1 MKKILFLF
9 VSFLYALTGKAVLT
23 DVLTDQMYTPA
34 ELQGATTTLRIALRC
49 VQVDNYNTYYN
60 GSGRAAFGSSV
71 VMLLE
76 PVTEGTA
83 GTYYLRLAN
92 PTEAQGDNCYFGPS
106 GPGSYVAK
114 ANARPFTIVHPV
126 TSGYESDLYRLDASS
141 SWSGMSSGNLVR
153 FVCPDNNTVVNQS
166 QTAYNAGRGI
176 WTVFEVYKVEQQD
189 VPTIETIS
197 AAIATEEEFVDGGMY
212 IIHGA
217 GATNAFFY
225 EKDHTCTSNIT
236 NTNKRIGYTSTMPAV
251 GSTDFRFIFTLEKEI
266 VDGVAH
272 YAFRT
277 NSDGYID
284 GVDHGANPGAGKG
297 DPIHTTNT
305 KYTFTMTRDGDHWRV
320 NSTDTEG
327 GSRKQWNTGG
337 YDTQGLVFYTDGDA
351 NGIFDFYEVNHDASA
366 DKTISFSYYSGET
379 LLGVEN
385 QTFTAGVPVSVTV
398 PDYVEVTSTDP
409 ADPTTVADGGTVNV
423 YTAMKADCPFKVSS
437 AADAAD
443 AEWMSWQIQR
453 SPAKWVYAADEDAG
467 VKVTAAATQLEADRY
482 QWCMVGDW
490 YNGFTLYNKYSKKQ
504 IAATAPA
511 ANNGANTLALAES
524 GTSRFA
530 LVQNGTDYYF
540 QLKEAEN
547 TYISNYNN
555 NNVTDL
561 YVWRS
566 TSNIGDDGSK
576 FAVVAAPTE
585 ETILTDWQAAVAAAP
600 EGNYVNCYTTEAKAA
615 AAAATTIAE
624 AKAVKPVAFDV
635 NNYYR
640 IISVS
645 PKNAGTSGQGAATM
659 NTLTFDGL
667 QYFDGTGTANKML
680 RPVCAEASQK
690 NIGQIWQFKPTGTA
704 GVYTLYNPNAAQY
717 VGGVTNVQNGRLKMA
732 DTGDELEL
740 VPYTAANNQFKIH
753 HYGTGDKNCMFA
765 ENNTTNGYTLS
776 NWENGA
782 NSASAWYLLPVSTFE
797 VELNAVGTD
806 YWASLYLPFDATL
819 PESGLEAYYGKAQED
834 GKLKMEQASA
844 VPANQ
849 GVVLKGT
856 AETYTLSIA
865 TTAVAPIES
874 NVLHGTNKLLEGI
887 MAADYYTLGVVGER
901 VGFYHPAATKLKA
914 NRAYLPAVGSG
925 VNAFTLVFDEGTET
939 GISQIETVPGAA
951 DVYYDLSGRRIATP
965 GKGLYIKNGKKVLV
979 K

>member
-34 ELQGATTTLRIALRC
+34 ELQGATTTQRIALRC
-49 VQVDNYNTYYN
+49 VQADNYNTYYN

-197 AAIATEEEFVDGGMY
+197 EAIATEEEFVDGGKY

-217 GATNAFFY
+217 GATNAYFY
-225 EKDHTCTSNIT
+225 EKDHTCAASGIT
-236 NTNKRIGYTSTMPAV
+236 NTNKRIGYTTTMPAV
-251 GSTDFRFIFTLEKEI
+251 GSTDFSFIFTLEKEI
-266 VDGVAH
+266 VGGVAQ

-277 NSDGYID
+277 NSGGYID
-284 GVDHGANPGAGKG
+284 GVDGGAGTLG
-297 DPIHTTNT
+297 DPIHTTAT
-305 KYTFTMTRDGDHWRV
+305 KCTFTLTRDGSHWRV
-320 NSTDTEG
+320 NSTVPDQT
-327 GSRKQWNTGG
+327 RKQWNTGG
-337 YDTQGLVFYTDGDA
+337 ADTGGLVLYTAGDV
-351 NGIFDFYEVNHDASA
+351 NGIIDFYEVNHNSVA
-366 DKTISFSYYSGET
+366 DKTVSFSYYAGGT

-385 QTFTAGVPVSVTV
+385 KTFAAGTPVSVTV
-398 PDYVEVTSTDP
+398 PDYVEITSTDP
-409 ADPTTVADGGTVNV
+409 ADLSTVADGGTVNV
-423 YTAMKADCPFKVSS
+423 YTAMKADCPFKVSEAAE
-437 AADAAD
+437 AADAV
-443 AEWMSWQIQR
+443 WMNWQIQR
-453 SPAKWVYAADEDAG
+453 SPAKWVYAGEGDTG
-467 VKVTAAATQLEADRY
+467 VKVTAAAAELEADRY
-482 QWCMVGDW
+482 LWCMTGDW
-490 YNGFTLYNKYSKKQ
+490 FNGFTLYNKYTKKQ

-511 ANNGANTLALAES
+511 ANNGANTLTLAES

-540 QLKEAEN
+540 QLKGAEN
-547 TYISNYNN
+547 TYISNYSN

-566 TSNIGDDGSK
+566 TSNIGDGGSK

-585 ETILTDWQAAVAAAP
+585 ETILADWQAAVAAAT

-680 RPVCAEASQK
+680 RPVCAEASEQ
-690 NIGQIWQFKPTGTA
+690 NIGQIWQFKATGTA

-717 VGGVTNVQNGRLKMA
+717 VGGVTNVSNGRLKMA

-740 VPYTAANNQFKIH
+740 VPYAAANHQFKIH
-753 HYGTGDKNCMFA
+753 HYGTDNENCMFA
-765 ENNTTNGYTLS
+765 ENNTSNGYTLS
-776 NWENGA
+776 NWELGA
-782 NSASAWYLLPVSTFE
+782 NSASAWYLLPVSTFK
-797 VELNAVGTD
+797 VALNAAGTD

-819 PESGLEAYYGKAQED
+819 PATGLEAYYGKAKE
-834 GKLKMEQASA
+834 GGALKMEQATA

-856 AETYTLSIA
+856 ADTYTLSIA
-865 TTAVAPIES
+865 EAAVTPIES
-874 NVLHGTNKLLEGI
+874 NVLQGTNKLLEGI
-887 MAADYYTLGVVGER
+887 TSDDYYTLGAVGGV
-901 VGFYHPAATKLKA
+901 VGFYHPSATQLKA
-914 NRAYLPAVGSG
+914 NRAYLPAVGGG
-925 VNAFTLVFDEGTET
+925 VNAFTLVFEEGTET
-939 GISQIETVPGAA
+939 GISHIETAQGAA

>member
-1 MKKILFLF
+1 MKKYLFLF
-9 VSFLYALTGKAVLT
+9 VAFLYALTGKAAQT

-34 ELQGATTTLRIALRC
+34 ELQGATTTLRIALRNMHAS
-49 VQVDNYNTYYN
+49 DYTTYYC
-60 GSGRAAFGSSV
+60 GSGKAAFTAAYTV
-71 VMLLE
+71 LLE
-76 PVTEGTA
+76 PVTEGVA

-92 PTEAQGDNCYFGPS
+92 PTAAQGEGYFGTT
-106 GPGSYVAK
+106 GPANYGSK
-114 ANARPFTIVHPV
+114 GNAMQFTIVHPYV
-126 TSGYESDLYRLDASS
+126 GGTGVEEYNNSNEWTGRTAE
-141 SWSGMSSGNLVR
+141 NLVR
-153 FVCPDNNTVVNQS
+153 FICSDGTKTLNSS
-166 QTAYNAGRGI
+166 QTVYNTGRGVF
-176 WTVFEVYKVEQQD
+176 TVFEVYKVEQQY

-197 AAIATEEEFVDGGMY
+197 AAIATEEEFVDGGKY

-217 GATNAFFY
+217 GATNAYFY
-225 EKDHTCTSNIT
+225 EKDHTCAASGIT
-236 NTNKRIGYTSTMPAV
+236 NTNKRIGYTTTMPAV
-251 GSTDFRFIFTLEKEI
+251 GSTDFSFIFTLEKEI
-266 VDGVAH
+266 VGGVAQ

-277 NSDGYID
+277 NSGGYID
-284 GVDHGANPGAGKG
+284 GVDGGAGTLG
-297 DPIHTTNT
+297 DPIHTTAT
-305 KYTFTMTRDGDHWRV
+305 KCTFTLTRDGSHWRV
-320 NSTDTEG
+320 NSTVPDQT
-327 GSRKQWNTGG
+327 RKQWNTGG
-337 YDTQGLVFYTDGDA
+337 ADTGGLVLYTAGDV
-351 NGIFDFYEVNHDASA
+351 NGIIDFYEVNHNSVA
-366 DKTISFSYYSGET
+366 DKTVSFSYYAGGT

-385 QTFTAGVPVSVTV
+385 KTFAAGTPVSVTV
-398 PDYVEVTSTDP
+398 PDYVEITSTDP

-423 YTAMKADCPFKVSS
+423 YTAMKADCPFKVSE
-437 AADAAD
+437 AADAV
-443 AEWMSWQIQR
+443 WMNWQIQR
-453 SPAKWVYAADEDAG
+453 SPAKWVYAGEGDTG

-490 YNGFTLYNKYSKKQ
+490 YNGFTLYNKYTKKQ

-511 ANNGANTLALAES
+511 ANNGANTLTLAES

-540 QLKEAEN
+540 QLKGAEN
-547 TYISNYNN
+547 TYISNYSN

-566 TSNIGDDGSK
+566 TSNIGDGGSK

-585 ETILTDWQAAVAAAP
+585 ETILADWQAAVAAAT
-600 EGNYVNCYTTEAKAA
+600 EGNYVNCYTAEAKAA
-615 AAAATTIAE
+615 AAAATTIAK
-624 AKAVKPVAFDV
+624 AKAVKPVTFDV

-640 IISVS
+640 IICVS
-645 PKNAGTSGQGAATM
+645 PKDAGTTGQGAATI
-659 NTLTFDGL
+659 NTLTFDGI
-667 QYFDGTGTANKML
+667 QYFDGSGTANKML
-680 RPVCAEASQK
+680 RPVCTEASEQ
-690 NIGQIWQFKPTGTA
+690 NIGQIWQFKATGTE

-717 VGGVTNVQNGRLKMA
+717 VGGVTNVENGRLKMA

-740 VPYTAANNQFKIH
+740 VPYAAANHKFKIH

-765 ENNTTNGYTLS
+765 ENNTSNGYTLS

-797 VELNAVGTD
+797 VALNGVGTD
-806 YWASLYLPFDATL
+806 YWASLYLPFAATL
-819 PESGLEAYYGKAQED
+819 PASGLEAYYGKAQED
-834 GKLKMEQASA
+834 GKLMMERISA
-844 VPANQ
+844 VPSDE

-865 TTAVAPIES
+865 AAAATPGS
-874 NVLHGTNKLLEGI
+874 NVLQGTNKLLEDI
-887 MAADYYTLGVVGER
+887 TPADYYTLGVVGER

-914 NRAYLPAVGSG
+914 NRAYLPAVGGG

-939 GISQIETVPGAA
+939 GISHIETVPGAT

>member
-1 MKKILFLF
+1 MKKYLFLF
-9 VSFLYALTGKAVLT
+9 VAFLYALTGKAAQT

-34 ELQGATTTLRIALRC
+34 ELQGATTTLRIALRNMHAS
-49 VQVDNYNTYYN
+49 DYTTYYC
-60 GSGRAAFGSSV
+60 GSGKAAFTAAYTV
-71 VMLLE
+71 LLE
-76 PVTEGTA
+76 PVTEGVA

-92 PTEAQGDNCYFGPS
+92 PTAAQGEGYFGTT
-106 GPGSYVAK
+106 GPANYGSK
-114 ANARPFTIVHPV
+114 GNAMQFTIVHPYV
-126 TSGYESDLYRLDASS
+126 GGTGVEEYNNSNEWTGRTAE
-141 SWSGMSSGNLVR
+141 NLVR
-153 FVCPDNNTVVNQS
+153 FICSDGTKTLNSS
-166 QTAYNAGRGI
+166 QTAYNTGRGVF
-176 WTVFEVYKVEQQD
+176 TVFEVYKVEQ

-197 AAIATEEEFVDGGMY
+197 EAIATEEEFVDGGKY

-217 GATNAFFY
+217 GATNAYFY
-225 EKDHTCTSNIT
+225 EKDHTCAASGIT
-236 NTNKRIGYTSTMPAV
+236 ANPNKRIGYSTTKPAV
-251 GSTDFRFIFTLEKEI
+251 GSTDFTYIFTLEKEI
-266 VDGVAH
+266 VGGVTQ

-277 NSDGYID
+277 NSGGYID
-284 GVDHGANPGAGKG
+284 GVDHRATTGG
-297 DPIHTTNT
+297 DPIHTTET
-305 KYTFTMTRDGDHWRV
+305 KCTFTLTRDGNHWRV
-320 NSTDTEG
+320 NSTVANQN
-327 GSRKQWNTGG
+327 RKQWNTGG
-337 YDTQGLVFYTDGDA
+337 ADTGGLVLFTAGDA
-351 NGIFDFYEVNHDASA
+351 NGIIDFYEVNHNSVA
-366 DKTISFSYYSGET
+366 DKTVSFSYYAGGT

-385 QTFTAGVPVSVTV
+385 KTFTAGTPVSVTV
-398 PDYVEVTSTDP
+398 PDYVEITSTDP

-423 YTAMKADCPFKVSS
+423 YTAIKADCPFKVSS
-437 AADAAD
+437 AVDAAD
-443 AEWMSWQIQR
+443 TEWMSWQIQR

-511 ANNGANTLALAES
+511 TNGGANTLTLAES

-540 QLKEAEN
+540 QLKGAEN

-566 TSNIGDDGSK
+566 TSNIGDGGSK
-576 FAVVAAPTE
+576 FAVVTAPTE
-585 ETILTDWQAAVAAAP
+585 ETMLADWKAAVAAAP

-615 AAAATTIAE
+615 AVAATTIAE

-635 NNYYR
+635 NSYYR

-645 PKNAGTSGQGAATM
+645 PKSAGTSGQGAATI

-667 QYFDGTGTANKML
+667 QYFDGGNSANKML
-680 RPVCAEASQK
+680 RPVCAEASQQ
-690 NIGQIWQFKPTGTA
+690 NIGQIWQFKATGTA

-717 VGGVTNVQNGRLKMA
+717 VGGVTNVSNGRLKMA

-740 VPYTAANNQFKIH
+740 VPYATANHQFKIH

-797 VELNAVGTD
+797 VALNAVGTD
-806 YWASLYLPFDATL
+806 YWASLYLPFAATL
-819 PESGLEAYYGKAQED
+819 PASGLEAYYGEAQED
-834 GKLKMEQASA
+834 GKLMMERISA
-844 VPANQ
+844 VPSDE

-865 TTAVAPIES
+865 AAAATPGS
-874 NVLHGTNKLLEGI
+874 NVLQGTNKLLEDI
-887 MAADYYTLGVVGER
+887 TPADYYTLGVVGER

-914 NRAYLPAVGSG
+914 NRAYLPAVGGG

-939 GISQIETVPGAA
+939 GISHIETVPGAT

>member
-23 DVLTDQMYTPA
+23 DVLTDQMYTP
-34 ELQGATTTLRIALRC
+34 EQLQGATTTLRVALRC
-49 VQVDNYNTYYN
+49 VQKDNYNTYYYGAN
-60 GSGRAAFGSSV
+60 RAAFGSTV

-92 PTEAQGDNCYFGPS
+92 PTEAQGENYYFGPS

-126 TSGYESDLYRLDASS
+126 TSGYESDLYRLDATN
-141 SWSGMSSGNLVR
+141 SWSGMSSDNIVR
-153 FVCPDNNTVVNQS
+153 FVCPDGTNVVNQS
-166 QTAYNAGRGI
+166 QTAYNGGRGI

-197 AAIATEEEFVDGGMY
+197 AAIATEEEFVDGGKY

-217 GATNAFFY
+217 GATNAYFY
-225 EKDHTCTSNIT
+225 EKDHTCAAQGIDA

-266 VDGVAH
+266 VDGVAQ

-277 NSDGYID
+277 NSGGYID
-284 GVDHGANPGAGKG
+284 GVDGGASTLG
-297 DPIHTTNT
+297 DPIHTTAT
-305 KYTFTMTRDGDHWRV
+305 KCTFTLTRDGSHWRV
-320 NSTDTEG
+320 NSTVPDQA
-327 GSRKQWNTGG
+327 RKQWNTGG
-337 YDTQGLVFYTDGDA
+337 ADTGGLVLYTVGDA
-351 NGIFDFYEVNHDASA
+351 NGIIDFYEVNHNSVA
-366 DKTISFSYYSGET
+366 DKTVSLSYYAGGT

-385 QTFTAGVPVSVTV
+385 KTFAAGTPVSVTV
-398 PDYVEVTSTDP
+398 PDYVEITSTDP
-409 ADPTTVADGGTVNV
+409 ADLSTVADGGTVNV
-423 YTAMKADCPFKVSS
+423 YTAMKADCPFKVSEAAE
-437 AADAAD
+437 AADAV
-443 AEWMSWQIQR
+443 WMNWQIQR
-453 SPAKWVYAADEDAG
+453 SPAKWVYAGEGDTG
-467 VKVTAAATQLEADRY
+467 VKVTAAAAELEADRY
-482 QWCMVGDW
+482 QWCMTGDW
-490 YNGFTLYNKYSKKQ
+490 FNGFTLYNKYTKKQ
-504 IAATAPA
+504 IAATAPTA
-511 ANNGANTLALAES
+511 DNGANTLTLADS

-540 QLKEAEN
+540 QLKGAEN
-547 TYISNYNN
+547 TYISNYSN

-566 TSNIGDDGSK
+566 TSNIGDGGSK

-585 ETILTDWQAAVAAAP
+585 ETILAGWQAAVAAAT
-600 EGNYVNCYTTEAKAA
+600 EGNYVNCYTAEAKAA

-624 AKAVKPVAFDV
+624 AKAVKPVTFDV
-635 NNYYR
+635 NSYYR
-640 IISVS
+640 IICVS
-645 PKNAGTSGQGAATM
+645 PKEAGTTGYGAATK
-659 NTLTFDGL
+659 NTLTFDGM
-667 QYFDGTGTANKML
+667 QYFDGNSANKML
-680 RPVCAEASQK
+680 RPVCAEASEQ
-690 NIGQIWQFKPTGTA
+690 NIGQIWQFKATGTE

-717 VGGVTNVQNGRLKMA
+717 VGGVTNVDYGRLKMA

-740 VPYTAANNQFKIH
+740 VPYAAANHQFKIH

-765 ENNTTNGYTLS
+765 ENNTSNGYTLS
-776 NWENGA
+776 NWELGA
-782 NSASAWYLLPVSTFE
+782 NSASAWYLLPVSTFK
-797 VELNAVGTD
+797 VALNAAGTD

-819 PESGLEAYYGKAQED
+819 PATGLEAYYGKAKE
-834 GKLKMEQASA
+834 GGALKMEQATA

-849 GVVLKGT
+849 GVVLKG
-856 AETYTLSIA
+856 AADTYTLSIA
-865 TTAVAPIES
+865 AAAVTPIES
-874 NVLHGTNKLLEGI
+874 NVLQGTNKLLEGI
-887 MAADYYTLGVVGER
+887 TSDDYYTLGAVGGA
-901 VGFYHPAATKLKA
+901 VGFYHPSATQLKA
-914 NRAYLPAVGSG
+914 NRAYLPAVGGG
-925 VNAFTLVFDEGTET
+925 VNAFTLVFEEGTET
-939 GISQIETVPGAA
+939 GISHIETAQGAA

>member
-34 ELQGATTTLRIALRC
+34 ELQGATTTQRIALRC
-49 VQVDNYNTYYN
+49 VQADNYNTYYN

-76 PVTEGTA
+76 PVTESTA

-92 PTEAQGDNCYFGPS
+92 PTEAQGENCYFGPS

-141 SWSGMSSGNLVR
+141 SWSGMNRDNLVR
-153 FVCPDNNTVVNQS
+153 FVCPDNNTVVNQI
-166 QTAYNAGRGI
+166 QTGYNTGRGI

-217 GATNAFFY
+217 GATNAYFY
-225 EKDHTCTSNIT
+225 EKDHTCAAQGIT
-236 NTNKRIGYTSTMPAV
+236 ANPNKRIGYSTTKPAV
-251 GSTDFRFIFTLEKEI
+251 GSTDFTYIFTLEKEI
-266 VDGVAH
+266 VGGVAQ

-277 NSDGYID
+277 NSGGYID
-284 GVDHGANPGAGKG
+284 GVDGGASTLG
-297 DPIHTTNT
+297 DPIHTTAT
-305 KYTFTMTRDGDHWRV
+305 KCTFTMTRDGNHWRV
-320 NSTDTEG
+320 NSTVPDQT
-327 GSRKQWNTGG
+327 RKQWNTGG
-337 YDTQGLVFYTDGDA
+337 ADTGGLVLYTAGDA
-351 NGIFDFYEVNHDASA
+351 NGIIDFYEVNHNSVA
-366 DKTISFSYYSGET
+366 DKTVSFSYYAGGT

-385 QTFTAGVPVSVTV
+385 KTFAAGTPVSVTV
-398 PDYVEVTSTDP
+398 PDYVEITSTDP
-409 ADPTTVADGGTVNV
+409 ADLSTVADGGTVNV
-423 YTAMKADCPFKVSS
+423 YTAMKADCPFKVSEAAE
-437 AADAAD
+437 AADAV
-443 AEWMSWQIQR
+443 WMNWQIQR
-453 SPAKWVYAADEDAG
+453 SPAKWVYAGEGDTG
-467 VKVTAAATQLEADRY
+467 VKVTAAAAELEADRY
-482 QWCMVGDW
+482 QWCMTGDW
-490 YNGFTLYNKYSKKQ
+490 FNGFTLYNKYTKKQ

-511 ANNGANTLALAES
+511 ANNGANTLTLAES

-540 QLKEAEN
+540 QLKGAEN
-547 TYISNYNN
+547 TYISNYSN

-566 TSNIGDDGSK
+566 TSNIGDGGSK

-585 ETILTDWQAAVAAAP
+585 ETMLADWKAAVAAAT
-600 EGNYVNCYTTEAKAA
+600 EGNYVNCYTAEAKAT

-624 AKAVKPVAFDV
+624 AKAVKPVTFDV
-635 NNYYR
+635 NSYYR
-640 IISVS
+640 IICVS
-645 PKNAGTSGQGAATM
+645 PKKAGTTGYGAATK
-659 NTLTFDGL
+659 NTLTFDGM
-667 QYFDGTGTANKML
+667 QYFDGGNSANKML
-680 RPVCAEASQK
+680 RPVCAEASEQ
-690 NIGQIWQFKPTGTA
+690 NIGQIWQFKATDTE

-717 VGGVTNVQNGRLKMA
+717 VGGVTNVSNGRLKMA

-740 VPYTAANNQFKIH
+740 VPYAAANHQFKIH
-753 HYGTGDKNCMFA
+753 HYGTDNENCMFA
-765 ENNTTNGYTLS
+765 ENYTSNGYTLS
-776 NWENGA
+776 NWESGA

-797 VELNAVGTD
+797 VALNAAGTD

-819 PESGLEAYYGKAQED
+819 PATGLEAYYGKAKED
-834 GKLKMEQASA
+834 GKLKMERISA
-844 VPANQ
+844 VPSDE

-865 TTAVAPIES
+865 AAAATPGS
-874 NVLHGTNKLLEGI
+874 NVLQGTNKLLEDI
-887 MAADYYTLGVVGER
+887 TPADYYTLGVVGER

-914 NRAYLPAVGSG
+914 NRAYLPAVGGG

-951 DVYYDLSGRRIATP
+951 DVFYDLTGRRIATP

>member
-1 MKKILFLF
+1 MKKYLFLF
-9 VSFLYALTGKAVLT
+9 ASFLFALTGKAALV

-34 ELQGATTTLRIALRC
+34 ELQGATSTLRIALRC
-49 VQVDNYNTYYN
+49 VQVDNYTTYYN
-60 GSGRAAFGSSV
+60 GSGRATFSSSV

-92 PTEAQGDNCYFGPS
+92 PTEAQGENCYFGPS

-114 ANARPFTIVHPV
+114 ANARPFTIVHPS
-126 TSGYESDLYRLDASS
+126 TTGSGIERLDASS

-153 FVCPDNNTVVNQS
+153 FVCPDNDNVVNQN
-166 QTAYNAGRGI
+166 QAAYNTGRGI

-217 GATNAFFY
+217 GATNAYFY
-225 EKDHTCTSNIT
+225 EKDHTTCQASGIT

-251 GSTDFRFIFTLEKEI
+251 GSTDFSFIFTLEKEI
-266 VDGVAH
+266 VAGVAQ

-277 NSDGYID
+277 NSGGYID
-284 GVDHGANPGAGKG
+284 GVDGGAGTAG
-297 DPIHTTNT
+297 DPIHTTAT
-305 KYTFTMTRDGDHWRV
+305 KCTFTMTRDGSHWRV
-320 NSTDTEG
+320 NSTVPDQT
-327 GSRKQWNTGG
+327 RKQWNTGG
-337 YDTQGLVFYTDGDA
+337 ADTGGLVLYTEGDA
-351 NGIFDFYEVNHDASA
+351 NGIIDFYEVNHNTAA
-366 DKTISFSYYSGET
+366 DKTVSFAYYAGST

-385 QTFTAGVPVSVTV
+385 QTFTAGTPVSVTV
-398 PDYVEVTSTDP
+398 PNYVEVTSTDP

-437 AADAAD
+437 AVDAAD
-443 AEWMSWQIQR
+443 TEWMSWQIQR
-453 SPAKWVYAADEDAG
+453 SPAKWIYAGEEDSN

-511 ANNGANTLALAES
+511 TNGGANTLTLAES

-530 LVQNGTDYYF
+530 LVQNGADYYF
-540 QLKEAEN
+540 QLKGAEN

-566 TSNIGDDGSK
+566 TSNIGDGGSK

-615 AAAATTIAE
+615 ATAATTIAE

-635 NNYYR
+635 NSYYR

-645 PKNAGTSGQGAATM
+645 PKNAGTSGQGAATI

-667 QYFDGTGTANKML
+667 QYFDGGNSANKML

-690 NIGQIWQFKPTGTA
+690 NIGQIWQFKATGTA

-717 VGGVTNVQNGRLKMA
+717 LGGVTNVQNGRLKMA

-740 VPYTAANNQFKIH
+740 VPYATANHQFKIH

-765 ENNTTNGYTLS
+765 ENNTANGYTLS

-797 VELNAVGTD
+797 VELNGVGTD
-806 YWASLYLPFDATL
+806 YWASLYLPFAATL
-819 PESGLEAYYGKAQED
+819 PASGLEAYYGEAQED
-834 GKLKMEQASA
+834 GKLMMERISA
-844 VPANQ
+844 VPSDE

-865 TTAVAPIES
+865 AAAATPGS
-874 NVLHGTNKLLEGI
+874 NVLQGTNKLLEDI
-887 MAADYYTLGVVGER
+887 TPADYYTLGVVGER
-901 VGFYHPAATKLKA
+901 VGFYHPAAAKLKA
-914 NRAYLPAVGSG
+914 NRAYLPAVGGG

-939 GISQIETVPGAA
+939 GISHIETAAGAA

>member
-9 VSFLYALTGKAVLT
+9 VSFLYVLTGKAALT
-23 DVLTDQMYTPA
+23 DVLTDQMYTP
-34 ELQGATTTLRIALRC
+34 EQLLGATSTQRIALRC

-92 PTEAQGDNCYFGPS
+92 PTEAQGENCYFGPS

-141 SWSGMSSGNLVR
+141 SWSGMNRDNLVR
-153 FVCPDNNTVVNQS
+153 FVCPDGTNVVNQS
-166 QTAYNAGRGI
+166 QTGYNQGRGI

-197 AAIATEEEFVDGGMY
+197 TAIAMEEEFVNGGKY

-217 GATNAFFY
+217 GATNAYFY
-225 EKDHTCTSNIT
+225 EKDHTCEAQGIDA
-236 NTNKRIGYTSTMPAV
+236 NTNKRIGFTSTMPAV

-266 VDGVAH
+266 VDGVAQ

-277 NSDGYID
+277 NSGGYID
-284 GVDHGANPGAGKG
+284 GVDHGATSGG
-297 DPIHTTNT
+297 DPIHTTET
-305 KYTFTMTRDGDHWRV
+305 KCTFTMTRDGSHWRV
-320 NSTDTEG
+320 NSTATEG
-327 GSRKQWNTGG
+327 GSRKQWNTGST
-337 YDTQGLVFYTDGDA
+337 DTYGLVLFAAGDA
-351 NGIFDFYEVNHDASA
+351 NGIIDFYEVNHNTAA
-366 DKTISFSYYSGET
+366 DKTVSFSYYSGST
-379 LLGVEN
+379 LLGVED
-385 QTFTAGVPVSVTV
+385 QTFATGTPVSVTV
-398 PDYVEVTSTDP
+398 PDYVEITSTDP
-409 ADPTTVADGGTVNV
+409 ADLSTVADGGTVNV
-423 YTAMKADCPFKVSS
+423 YTAMKADCPFKVSEAAE
-437 AADAAD
+437 AADAV
-443 AEWMSWQIQR
+443 WMNWQIQR

-530 LVQNGTDYYF
+530 LVQNGADYYF
-540 QLKEAEN
+540 QLKDADN
-547 TYISNYNN
+547 TYISNYSN

-566 TSNIGDDGSK
+566 TSNIGDGGSK
-576 FAVVAAPTE
+576 FDVVAAPTE
-585 ETILTDWQAAVAAAP
+585 ETILADWQAAVAAAT
-600 EGNYVNCYTTEAKAA
+600 EGNYVNCYTAEAKAA

-624 AKAVKPVAFDV
+624 AKAVKPVTFDV
-635 NNYYR
+635 NSYYR
-640 IISVS
+640 IICVS
-645 PKNAGTSGQGAATM
+645 PKDAGTTGYGAATI
-659 NTLTFDGL
+659 NTLTFDGM
-667 QYFDGTGTANKML
+667 QYFDGKSANKML
-680 RPVCAEASQK
+680 RPVCAEASEQ
-690 NIGQIWQFKPTGTA
+690 NIGQIWQFKATGTE

-717 VGGVTNVQNGRLKMA
+717 VGGVTNVDFGRLKMA

-740 VPYTAANNQFKIH
+740 VPYAAANHQFKIH

-765 ENNTTNGYTLS
+765 ENNTSNGYTLS
-776 NWENGA
+776 NWELGA
-782 NSASAWYLLPVSTFE
+782 NSASAWYLLPVSTFK
-797 VELNAVGTD
+797 VALNAAGTD

-819 PESGLEAYYGKAQED
+819 PATGLEAYYGKAKE
-834 GKLKMEQASA
+834 GGALKMEQATA

-865 TTAVAPIES
+865 AAAVTPIES
-874 NVLHGTNKLLEGI
+874 NVLQGTNKLLEGI
-887 MAADYYTLGVVGER
+887 TSDDYYTLGAVGGA
-901 VGFYHPAATKLKA
+901 VGFYHPSATQLKA
-914 NRAYLPAVGSG
+914 NRAYLPAVGGG

-939 GISQIETVPGAA
+939 GISHIETAPGAA

>member
-34 ELQGATTTLRIALRC
+34 ELQGATTTQRIALRC
-49 VQVDNYNTYYN
+49 VQADNYNTYYN

-76 PVTEGTA
+76 PVTESTA

-92 PTEAQGDNCYFGPS
+92 PTEAQGENCYFGPS

-141 SWSGMSSGNLVR
+141 SWSGMNRDNLVR
-153 FVCPDNNTVVNQS
+153 FVCPDNNTVVNQI
-166 QTAYNAGRGI
+166 QTGYNTGRGI

-217 GATNAFFY
+217 GATNAYFY
-225 EKDHTCTSNIT
+225 EKDHTCAAQGIT
-236 NTNKRIGYTSTMPAV
+236 ANTNKRIGFTSTMPAV

-266 VDGVAH
+266 VDGVAQ

-277 NSDGYID
+277 NSGGYID
-284 GVDHGANPGAGKG
+284 GVDHGATSGG
-297 DPIHTTNT
+297 DPIHTTET
-305 KYTFTMTRDGDHWRV
+305 KCTFTMTRDGSHWRV
-320 NSTDTEG
+320 NSTATEG
-327 GSRKQWNTGG
+327 GSRKQWNTGST
-337 YDTQGLVFYTDGDA
+337 DTYGLVLFAAGDA
-351 NGIFDFYEVNHDASA
+351 NGIIDFYEVNHNTAA
-366 DKTISFSYYSGET
+366 DKTVSFSYYSGST
-379 LLGVEN
+379 LLGVED
-385 QTFTAGVPVSVTV
+385 QTFATGTPVSVTV
-398 PDYVEVTSTDP
+398 PDYVEITSTDP
-409 ADPTTVADGGTVNV
+409 ADLSTVADGGTVNV
-423 YTAMKADCPFKVSS
+423 YTAMKADCPFKVSEAAE
-437 AADAAD
+437 AADAV
-443 AEWMSWQIQR
+443 WMNWQIQR
-453 SPAKWVYAADEDAG
+453 SPAKWVYAGEGDTG

-490 YNGFTLYNKYSKKQ
+490 YNGFTLYNKYTKKQ

-511 ANNGANTLALAES
+511 ANNGANTLTLAES

-540 QLKEAEN
+540 QLKGAEN
-547 TYISNYNN
+547 TYISNYSN

-566 TSNIGDDGSK
+566 TSNIGDGGSK

-585 ETILTDWQAAVAAAP
+585 ETMLADWKAAVAAAT
-600 EGNYVNCYTTEAKAA
+600 EGNYVNCYTAEAKAA

-624 AKAVKPVAFDV
+624 AKTVKPVTFDV
-635 NNYYR
+635 NSYYR
-640 IISVS
+640 IICVS
-645 PKNAGTSGQGAATM
+645 PKDAGTTGYGAATI
-659 NTLTFDGL
+659 NTLTFDGM
-667 QYFDGTGTANKML
+667 QYFDGKSANKML
-680 RPVCAEASQK
+680 RPVCAEASEQ
-690 NIGQIWQFKPTGTA
+690 NIGQIWQFKATGTE

-717 VGGVTNVQNGRLKMA
+717 VGGVTNVDFGRLKMA

-740 VPYTAANNQFKIH
+740 VPYAAANHQFKIH

-765 ENNTTNGYTLS
+765 ENNTSNGYTLS
-776 NWENGA
+776 NWELGA
-782 NSASAWYLLPVSTFE
+782 NSASAWYLLPVSTFK
-797 VELNAVGTD
+797 VALNAAGTD

-819 PESGLEAYYGKAQED
+819 PATGLEAYYGKAKE
-834 GKLKMEQASA
+834 GGALKMEQATA

-856 AETYTLSIA
+856 SETYTLSIA
-865 TTAVAPIES
+865 AAAVTPIES
-874 NVLHGTNKLLEGI
+874 NVLQGTNKLLEGI
-887 MAADYYTLGVVGER
+887 TSDDYYTLGAVGGA
-901 VGFYHPAATKLKA
+901 VGFYHPSATQLKA

>member
-1 MKKILFLF
+1 MKKYLFLF
-9 VSFLYALTGKAVLT
+9 ASFLFALTGKAALV

-34 ELQGATTTLRIALRC
+34 ELQGATSTLRIALRC
-49 VQVDNYNTYYN
+49 VQVDNYTTYYN
-60 GSGRAAFGSSV
+60 GSGRATFSSSV

-92 PTEAQGDNCYFGPS
+92 PTEAQGENCYFGPS

-126 TSGYESDLYRLDASS
+126 TSGYESDLYRLDATN
-141 SWSGMSSGNLVR
+141 SWSGMSSDNIVR
-153 FVCPDNNTVVNQS
+153 FVCPDGTNVVNQS
-166 QTAYNAGRGI
+166 QTAYNGGRGI
-176 WTVFEVYKVEQQD
+176 WTVFEVYKVEQ

-197 AAIATEEEFVDGGMY
+197 EAIATEEEFVDGGKY

-217 GATNAFFY
+217 GATNAYFY
-225 EKDHTCTSNIT
+225 EKDHTCAASGIT
-236 NTNKRIGYTSTMPAV
+236 ANPNKRIGYSTTKPAV
-251 GSTDFRFIFTLEKEI
+251 GSTDFTYIFTLEKEI
-266 VDGVAH
+266 VGGVAQ

-277 NSDGYID
+277 NSGGYID
-284 GVDHGANPGAGKG
+284 GVDHRATTGG
-297 DPIHTTNT
+297 DPIHTTET
-305 KYTFTMTRDGDHWRV
+305 KCTFTLTRDGNHWRV
-320 NSTDTEG
+320 NSTVANQN
-327 GSRKQWNTGG
+327 RKQWNTGG
-337 YDTQGLVFYTDGDA
+337 ADTGGLVLFTAGDA
-351 NGIFDFYEVNHDASA
+351 NGIIDFYEVNHNSVA
-366 DKTISFSYYSGET
+366 DKTVSFSYYAGGT

-385 QTFTAGVPVSVTV
+385 KTFAAGTPVSVTV
-398 PDYVEVTSTDP
+398 PDYVEITSTDP
-409 ADPTTVADGGTVNV
+409 ADLSTVADGGTVNV
-423 YTAMKADCPFKVSS
+423 YTAMKADCPFKVSEAAE
-437 AADAAD
+437 AADAV
-443 AEWMSWQIQR
+443 WMNWQIQR
-453 SPAKWVYAADEDAG
+453 SPAKWVYAGEGDTG
-467 VKVTAAATQLEADRY
+467 VKVTAAAAELEADRY
-482 QWCMVGDW
+482 LWCMTGDW
-490 YNGFTLYNKYSKKQ
+490 FNGFTLYNKYSKKQ

-511 ANNGANTLALAES
+511 ANNGANTLTLAES

-540 QLKEAEN
+540 QLKGAEN
-547 TYISNYNN
+547 TYISNYSN

-566 TSNIGDDGSK
+566 TSNIGDGGSK

-585 ETILTDWQAAVAAAP
+585 ETILADWQAAVAAAT
-600 EGNYVNCYTTEAKAA
+600 EGNYVNCYTAEAKVA
-615 AAAATTIAE
+615 AAAATNIAE
-624 AKAVKPVAFDV
+624 AKAVKPVTFDV
-635 NNYYR
+635 NSYYR
-640 IISVS
+640 IICVS
-645 PKNAGTSGQGAATM
+645 PKNAGNTGQGAATI
-659 NTLTFDGL
+659 NTLTFDGM
-667 QYFDGTGTANKML
+667 QYFDGSGTANKML
-680 RPVCAEASQK
+680 RPICAEASEQ
-690 NIGQIWQFKPTGTA
+690 NIGQIWQFKATGTE

-717 VGGVTNVQNGRLKMA
+717 VGGVTNVTNGRLKMA

-740 VPYTAANNQFKIH
+740 VPYAAANHQFKIH

-765 ENNTTNGYTLS
+765 ENNTSNGYTLS

-797 VELNAVGTD
+797 VALNAAGTD

-819 PESGLEAYYGKAQED
+819 PASGLEAYYGKAKE
-834 GKLKMEQASA
+834 GGALKMEQATA

-865 TTAVAPIES
+865 AAAVTPIES
-874 NVLHGTNKLLEGI
+874 NVLQGTNKLLEGI
-887 MAADYYTLGVVGER
+887 TSDDYYTLGAVGGV
-901 VGFYHPAATKLKA
+901 VGFYHPSATNLKA
-914 NRAYLPAVGSG
+914 NRAYMAAVGGG

-939 GISQIETVPGAA
+939 GISHIETAQGAA

>member
-9 VSFLYALTGKAVLT
+9 VSFLFALTGKAALT
-23 DVLTDQMYTPA
+23 DVLTEQMYTPA

-49 VQVDNYNTYYN
+49 VQMDNYNTYYN

-76 PVTEGTA
+76 PVEEGTA

-92 PTEAQGDNCYFGPS
+92 PTEAQGENCYFGPS

-126 TSGYESDLYRLDASS
+126 TSGYESDLYRLDASN
-141 SWSGMSSGNLVR
+141 SWSGMSSDNIVR
-153 FVCPDNNTVVNQS
+153 FVCPDGTNVVNQS

-217 GATNAFFY
+217 GATSAYFY
-225 EKDHTCTSNIT
+225 EKDHACASNIT
-236 NTNKRIGYTSTMPAV
+236 NTNKRIGYTTTMPAV
-251 GSTDFRFIFTLEKEI
+251 GSTDFTYIFTLEKEI

-277 NSDGYID
+277 NSGGYID
-284 GVDHGANPGAGKG
+284 GVDHGANAGKG
-297 DPIHTTNT
+297 DPVHTTAT
-305 KYTFTMTRDGDHWRV
+305 KCTFTMTREGSHWRV

-327 GSRKQWNTGG
+327 GSRKQLNTGG
-337 YDTQGLVFYTDGDA
+337 YDTGGLVLYAAGDA
-351 NGIFDFYEVNHDASA
+351 NGIFDFYEVNHNSAA
-366 DKTISFSYYSGET
+366 DKTVSFAYYAGST

-385 QTFTAGVPVSVTV
+385 QTFTAGSAVSVTV
-398 PDYVEVTSTDP
+398 PDYVEVTSTEP

-423 YTAMKADCPFKVSS
+423 YTAMKAECPFKVSS
-437 AADAAD
+437 AATAAD
-443 AEWMSWQIQR
+443 AVWMSWQIQR
-453 SPAKWVYAADEDAG
+453 SPAKWVYAGEEDAG

-511 ANNGANTLALAES
+511 SDGGANTLTLAES

-547 TYISNYNN
+547 TYISNYLGDNA
-555 NNVTDL
+555 TDL

-566 TSNIGDDGSK
+566 TGNIGDSGSK

-585 ETILTDWQAAVAAAP
+585 ETILADWKAVVAAAT
-600 EGNYVNCYTTEAKAA
+600 EGDYVNCYTTDAKAA

-635 NNYYR
+635 NSYYR

-645 PKNAGTSGQGAATM
+645 PKSAGTSGQGAATI

-667 QYFDGTGTANKML
+667 QYFDGGNSANKML

-717 VGGVTNVQNGRLKMA
+717 VGGVTNVSNGRLTMA

-740 VPYTAANNQFKIH
+740 VPYAAANHQFKIH

-765 ENNTTNGYTLS
+765 ENNTANGYTLS

-797 VELNAVGTD
+797 VELNGVGTD
-806 YWASLYLPFDATL
+806 YWASLYLPFAATL
-819 PESGLEAYYGKAQED
+819 PESGLEAYYGEAQED
-834 GKLKMEQASA
+834 GKLMMERISA
-844 VPANQ
+844 VPSDE

-865 TTAVAPIES
+865 AAAATPGS
-874 NVLHGTNKLLEGI
+874 NVLQGTNKLLEDI
-887 MAADYYTLGVVGER
+887 TPADYYTLGVVGER

-914 NRAYLPAVGSG
+914 NRAYLPAVGGG

-939 GISQIETVPGAA
+939 GISHIETASGAA

>member
-9 VSFLYALTGKAVLT
+9 VSFLYVLTGKAALT
-23 DVLTDQMYTPA
+23 DVLTDQMYTP
-34 ELQGATTTLRIALRC
+34 EQLLGATSTQRIALRC

-92 PTEAQGDNCYFGPS
+92 PTEAQGENCYFGPS

-141 SWSGMSSGNLVR
+141 SWSGMNRDNLVR
-153 FVCPDNNTVVNQS
+153 FVCPDGTNVVNQS
-166 QTAYNAGRGI
+166 QTGYNQGRGI

-197 AAIATEEEFVDGGMY
+197 TAIATEEEFVNGGKY

-217 GATNAFFY
+217 GATNAYFY
-225 EKDHTCTSNIT
+225 EKDHTCEAQGIDA
-236 NTNKRIGYTSTMPAV
+236 NTNKRIGFTSTMPAV

-266 VDGVAH
+266 VDGVAQ

-277 NSDGYID
+277 NSGGYID
-284 GVDHGANPGAGKG
+284 GVDHGATSGG
-297 DPIHTTNT
+297 DPIHTTET
-305 KYTFTMTRDGDHWRV
+305 KCTFTMTRDGSHWRV
-320 NSTDTEG
+320 NSTATEG
-327 GSRKQWNTGG
+327 GSRKQWNTGST
-337 YDTQGLVFYTDGDA
+337 DTYGLVLFAAGDA
-351 NGIFDFYEVNHDASA
+351 NGIIDFYEVNHNTAA
-366 DKTISFSYYSGET
+366 DKTVSFSYYSGST

-385 QTFTAGVPVSVTV
+385 KTFAAGTPVSVTV
-398 PDYVEVTSTDP
+398 PDYVEITSTDP
-409 ADPTTVADGGTVNV
+409 ADLSTVADGGTVNV
-423 YTAMKADCPFKVSS
+423 YTAMKADCPFKVSEAAE
-437 AADAAD
+437 AADAV
-443 AEWMSWQIQR
+443 WMNWQIQR

-511 ANNGANTLALAES
+511 ANNGANTLTLAES

-540 QLKEAEN
+540 QLKGAEN
-547 TYISNYNN
+547 TYISNYSN

-566 TSNIGDDGSK
+566 TSNIGDGGSK

-585 ETILTDWQAAVAAAP
+585 ETILADWQVAVAAAT
-600 EGNYVNCYTTEAKAA
+600 EGNYVNCYTAEAKAA

-624 AKAVKPVAFDV
+624 AKTVKPVAFDV
-635 NNYYR
+635 NSYYR

-667 QYFDGTGTANKML
+667 QYFDGNSANKML
-680 RPVCAEASQK
+680 RPVCAEASEQ
-690 NIGQIWQFKPTGTA
+690 NIGQIWQFKATGTE

-717 VGGVTNVQNGRLKMA
+717 VGGVTNVDFGRLKMA

-740 VPYTAANNQFKIH
+740 VPYAAANHQFKIH

-765 ENNTTNGYTLS
+765 ENNTSNGYTLS
-776 NWENGA
+776 NWELGA
-782 NSASAWYLLPVSTFE
+782 NSASAWYLLPVSTFK
-797 VELNAVGTD
+797 VALNAAGTD

-819 PESGLEAYYGKAQED
+819 PASGLEAYYGKAQE
-834 GKLKMEQASA
+834 GGALKMEQATA

-856 AETYTLSIA
+856 ADTYTLSIA
-865 TTAVAPIES
+865 AAAVTPIES
-874 NVLHGTNKLLEGI
+874 NVLQGTNKLLEGI
-887 MAADYYTLGVVGER
+887 TSDDYYTLGAVGGA
-901 VGFYHPAATKLKA
+901 VGFYHPSATQLKA
-914 NRAYLPAVGSG
+914 NRAYLPAVGGG

>member
-23 DVLTDQMYTPA
+23 DVLTDQMYTP
-34 ELQGATTTLRIALRC
+34 EQLQGATTTLRVALRC
-49 VQVDNYNTYYN
+49 VQKDNYNTYYN

-92 PTEAQGDNCYFGPS
+92 PTEAQGENCYFGPS

-114 ANARPFTIVHPV
+114 ANARPFTIVHPS
-126 TSGYESDLYRLDASS
+126 TSGSGIESLDASN
-141 SWSGMSSGNLVR
+141 SWTGMTSDNLVR
-153 FVCPDNNTVVNQS
+153 FVCSDNNNVVNQS
-166 QTAYNAGRGI
+166 QTGYNTGRGI

-189 VPTIETIS
+189 VQTIETIS

-225 EKDHTCTSNIT
+225 EKDHTCEAQGIDA

-251 GSTDFRFIFTLEKEI
+251 GSTDFRFIFTLEKVI
-266 VDGVAH
+266 VDGVAQ

-277 NSDGYID
+277 NSGGYID
-284 GVDHGANPGAGKG
+284 GVDHRATSGG
-297 DPIHTTNT
+297 DPIHTTAT
-305 KYTFTMTRDGDHWRV
+305 KCTFTMTRDGSHWRV
-320 NSTDTEG
+320 NSTATEG
-327 GSRKQWNTGG
+327 GSRKQWNTGST
-337 YDTQGLVFYTDGDA
+337 DTGGLVLFAAGDA
-351 NGIFDFYEVNHDASA
+351 NGIIDFYEVNHNTAA

-385 QTFTAGVPVSVTV
+385 KTFATGTPVSVTV
-398 PDYVEVTSTDP
+398 PDYVEITSTDP
-409 ADPTTVADGGTVNV
+409 ADLSTVADGGTVNV
-423 YTAMKADCPFKVSS
+423 YTAMKADCPFKVSEAAE
-437 AADAAD
+437 AADAV
-443 AEWMSWQIQR
+443 WMNWQIQR
-453 SPAKWVYAADEDAG
+453 SPAKWVYAGEGDTG

-490 YNGFTLYNKYSKKQ
+490 YNGFTLYNKYTKKQ

-511 ANNGANTLALAES
+511 ANNGANTLTLAES

-540 QLKEAEN
+540 QLKGAEN
-547 TYISNYNN
+547 TYISNYSN

-566 TSNIGDDGSK
+566 TSNIGDGGSK

-585 ETILTDWQAAVAAAP
+585 ETILADWQTAVAAAT
-600 EGNYVNCYTTEAKAA
+600 EGNYVNCYTAEAKAA

-624 AKAVKPVAFDV
+624 AKAVKPVTFDV
-635 NNYYR
+635 NRYYR
-640 IISVS
+640 IICVS
-645 PKNAGTSGQGAATM
+645 PKKAGTTGYGAATK
-659 NTLTFDGL
+659 NTLTFDGM
-667 QYFDGTGTANKML
+667 QYFDGGNSANKML
-680 RPVCAEASQK
+680 RPVCAEASEQ
-690 NIGQIWQFKPTGTA
+690 NIGQIWQFKATDTE

-717 VGGVTNVQNGRLKMA
+717 VGGVTNETNGRLKMA

-740 VPYTAANNQFKIH
+740 VPYAAANHQFKIH
-753 HYGTGDKNCMFA
+753 HYGTDNENCMFA
-765 ENNTTNGYTLS
+765 ENYTSNGYTLS
-776 NWENGA
+776 NWESGA

-797 VELNAVGTD
+797 VALNAAGTD

-819 PESGLEAYYGKAQED
+819 PATGLEAYYGKAKE
-834 GKLKMEQASA
+834 GGALKMEQATA

-856 AETYTLSIA
+856 ADTYTLSIA
-865 TTAVAPIES
+865 EAAVTPIES
-874 NVLHGTNKLLEGI
+874 NVLQGTNKLLEGI
-887 MAADYYTLGVVGER
+887 TSVDYYTLGAVGGV
-901 VGFYHPAATKLKA
+901 VGFYHPSATQLKA
-914 NRAYLPAVGSG
+914 NRAYLPAVGGG
-925 VNAFTLVFDEGTET
+925 VNAFTLVFEEGTET
-939 GISQIETVPGAA
+939 GISHIETAHGAA
-951 DVYYDLSGRRIATP
+951 NVYYDLSGRRIATP